1 VQLSNPP
8 QKRAQM
14 AATAW
19 ARRRLLA
26 VGWVIRDGCR
36 INTYNRAQRRKS
48 LVSYIWNDGLTSDAA
63 LNLFR
68 PKSFLISRMD
78 RASSNDG
85 PTHQRSTS
93 GWLIGWRG
101 LRQDS
106 SERSG
111 VRGHVVRPMILDE
124 YTPFPSF
131 AASPEFFVIIH

>member
-1 VQLSNPP
+1 VQQSNPP

-19 ARRRLLA
+19 TRRRLLA
-26 VGWVIRDGCR
+26 VSWVIRDGCR
-36 INTYNRAQRRKS
+36 IKTYNRAQRRKS
-48 LVSYIWNDGLTSDAA
+48 LVSYTWNDGLTSDAA

-68 PKSFLISRMD
+68 PKVFLISRMG

-85 PTHQRSTS
+85 PTHRRRTS

-101 LRQDS
+101 LRQDF

-111 VRGHVVRPMILDE
+111 VRGYVVRLMILDE
-124 YTPFPSF
+124 CTPFASF
-131 AASPEFFVIIH
+131 AASPEFFLIIH